1 MSYKRSF
8 YFILLVMFLALS
20 VLPTNCWTQKKKI
33 TYNQAFQRSEPRLLA
48 SLPRIQ
54 GWLDDENYLQM
65 RSDEEDEKARPKLM
79 KVNVTTGEASI
90 YFDEEKYKDKL
101 PKGFSF
107 QAREERTEDYTGFIF
122 NRREERTEDYTGF
135 IFNRKDDLYY
145 FSTKTEVFKQLTAT
159 PAPEKNPHL
168 SPDGKYVAFTRDYN
182 LYALEIESGLE
193 RQLTNDGSDTIY
205 NGWASWVYYEEI
217 LGRASRY
224 TAFWWSP
231 NSEMIAFL
239 RFDDSPVPTFP
250 LFRADGVHGELETA
264 HYPKAGDPNPYVKL
278 GIHHLKDN
286 KLVWVDIEDKADHY
300 VAWPFWTRDSKQFF
314 FQWMNRGQDNIK
326 IYSADPET
334 GKKTEIYDEKQDS
347 WVEFFEDLYFFKDG
361 SGFLLKSDKDGWA
374 HLYYYDLKGNLKY
387 RLTEGDWSV
396 DDIVL
401 VDEGHGTVYFSG
413 SKENS
418 TENHLY
424 SVSLKGKN
432 LKRLTRVPGSHR
444 CQVSPG
450 GKYFIDTYE
459 NIQQPAKTDLYSTD
473 GKLIRNLGDEKT
485 DLLNEYDLGKVELFT
500 IPSGDGYN
508 LPAIWVLPPD
518 FDESKKYPVLFQ
530 IYSGPA
536 SPTVSNSYSSVRWHY
551 YAQNGIIVISV
562 DHRGSGHFGKK
573 GVALMHRNLG
583 KWEMNDLIAAVKWL
597 RDKPFVDPDRIG
609 ITGGSYGGYTTCMA
623 LTYGADYFTHGVAEY
638 SVTDWRLYDTVYT
651 ERYMDTPDENPKG
664 YEFGSAMTHADKYK
678 GYLLITHG
686 TMDDN
691 VHMQNTIQLIDKLE
705 DLNKDF
711 ELMLYPN
718 ARHGVRGAKHDH
730 ATREDVEFWFRHFL
744 GKELKIDE

>member
-1 MSYKRSF
+1 MSYKRAF
-8 YFILLVMFLALS
+8 CFILLVIFLMLS
-20 VLPTNCWTQKKKI
+20 LLLTSGWTQKKKI
-33 TYNQAFQRSEPRLLA
+33 TYSQAFQRGEPRLLA

-107 QAREERTEDYTGFIF
+107 QAREGRTEDYTGFIF

-135 IFNRKDDLYY
+135 IFNRMDDLYY
-145 FSTKTEVFKQLTAT
+145 FSTKTNLFKQLTAT
-159 PAPEKNPHL
+159 PVPEKNPHF
-168 SPDGKYVAFTRDYN
+168 SPDGKYVAFTRNNN
-182 LYALEIESGLE
+182 LYVLDIASGLE
-193 RQLTNDGSDTIY
+193 LQLTNDGSDTIY

-224 TAFWWSP
+224 AAFWWSP

-250 LFRADGVHGELETA
+250 LFDAEGVHGKLEITR
-264 HYPKAGDPNPYVKL
+264 YPEAGDSNPYVRL
-278 GIHHLKDN
+278 GIYHLKNN
-286 KLVWVDIEDKADHY
+286 KLVCVDIEDKADHY
-300 VAWPFWTRDSKQFF
+300 VAWPFWTRDSKQLF
-314 FQWMNRGQDNIK
+314 FQWMNRRQDNIK

-334 GKKTEIYDEKQDS
+334 GTKTEIYDERQDS
-347 WVEFFEDLYFFKDG
+347 WVEFFENLYFFKDG
-361 SGFLLKSDKDGWA
+361 SGFLLKSDMDGWA

-387 RLTEGDWSV
+387 RLTDGDWAV
-396 DDIVL
+396 NDVIL
-401 VDEGHGTVYFSG
+401 VDEKHGTVYFSG

-418 TENHLY
+418 TEIHLY

-432 LKRLTRVPGSHR
+432 LKRLTKVPGTHR

-459 NIQQPAKTDLYSTD
+459 NIQQPGITDLYSTD

-508 LPAIWVLPPD
+508 LPAIWVLPPN
-518 FDESKKYPVLFQ
+518 FDESKRYPVLFQ

-536 SPTVSNSYSSVRWHY
+536 SPTVSTSYPQIRWHY
-551 YAQNGIIVISV
+551 YAQHDIIVISV

-573 GVALMHRNLG
+573 GVALMYRNLG

-597 RDKPFVDPDRIG
+597 RNKPFVDPDRMG

-651 ERYMDTPDENPKG
+651 ERYMNTPDENPKG
-664 YEFGSAMTHADKYK
+664 YEFGSVMTHADKYK
-678 GYLLITHG
+678 GNLLVIHG
-686 TMDDN
+686 TLDDN

-718 ARHGVRGAKHDH
+718 ARHGVRGVKRAH
-730 ATREDVEFWFRHFL
+730 ATREDVQFWFRHFL
-744 GKELKIDE
+744 GKELNVNE